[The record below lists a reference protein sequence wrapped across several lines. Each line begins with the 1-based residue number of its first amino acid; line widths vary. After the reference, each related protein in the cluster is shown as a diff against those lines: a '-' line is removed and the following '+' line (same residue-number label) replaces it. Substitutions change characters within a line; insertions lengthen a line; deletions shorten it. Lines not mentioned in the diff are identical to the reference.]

1 MVVAVESIPAIP
13 GISEDQRTGRD
24 VAAPACVRSV
34 SVLLVL
40 CDVLSG
46 TV

>member
-1 MVVAVESIPAIP
+1 MLTVDSISAVA
-13 GISEDQRTGRD
+13 GISEDKVTGRG